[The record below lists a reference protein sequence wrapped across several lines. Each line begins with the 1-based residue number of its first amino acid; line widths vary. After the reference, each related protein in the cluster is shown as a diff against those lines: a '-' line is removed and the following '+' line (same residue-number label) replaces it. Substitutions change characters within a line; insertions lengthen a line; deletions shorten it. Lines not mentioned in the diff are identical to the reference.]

1 MSHQSIIR
9 GAGPRDGLPN
19 YIVKDASR
27 NEIGILSG
35 VVERHY
41 RVGPAE
47 QRVDP
52 QWLNRF
58 DAPDVGWGIPC
69 INCEATIRDSLCTV
83 TYYYKGT
90 EESYSFQADD
100 EVVYELDLGWGSED
114 IQSHPKFGLF
124 KDKYGWDEVEKRFPE
139 FSYVAEPGG
148 SALDGADKKNVRNPL
163 AGVDSYYF
171 FNASFKRTYAARHV
185 PASIYHGIGT
195 VISRPEGIEK
205 VNFPAAL
212 SGKRFWLRMAPRVQ
226 KRGNVVQIT
235 ETAMLGKEGGKDAA
249 KIIYKSAQLDG

>member
-1 MSHQSIIR
+1 MSSIIR
-9 GAGPRDGLPN
+9 GSGPRDGLPDYVVRN
-19 YIVKDASR
+19 ASR

-35 VVERHY
+35 VVLRHY
-41 RVGPAE
+41 KVGAVN

-58 DAPDVGWGIPC
+58 DAPDPGWGIPC
-69 INCEATIRDSLCTV
+69 INCEGEISNSICTV

-90 EESYSFQADD
+90 EESYSFQTDD
-100 EVVYELDLGWGSED
+100 EVIYELDLTWGNES
-114 IQSHPKFGLF
+114 IQSHPKFTLF
-124 KDKYGWDEVEKRFPE
+124 KQRFGWDETERRFPE
-139 FSYVAEPGG
+139 FASGVQDGQH
-148 SALDGADKKNVRNPL
+148 ALDTADTKQVLNPL
-163 AGVDSYYF
+163 AGVDQYYVF
-171 FNASFKRTYAARHV
+171 GATFKRTYAARHV

-212 SGKRFWLRMAPRVQ
+212 TGKRFWLRMAPQ
-226 KRGNVVQIT
+226 ISKRGNVVQII

-249 KIIYKSAQLDG
+249 KIIYRSAQLDG